1 MLVYDGIAFS
11 IQQSGGISVL
21 FTELFSRLPVGSFEV
36 AGFRESPTAG
46 IGGPFYR
53 YEPPRFLERYRGA
66 RVKKPCELF
75 HSTYYRVP
83 ARRGP
88 KVVTTVYDYVYERLA
103 HDSVFRRTVHST
115 QKRRA
120 ITGSDRV
127 ICISESTRRDLLEFM
142 GPSMADRA
150 VVVPLAASP
159 EFAPIPGAT
168 ALPQVLFVGR
178 RTQSKNY
185 TAVVGALSSVR
196 DVQLVIV
203 GGGPLTK
210 AETESLDR
218 LMPGRYRATGHVTNA
233 ALNVEY
239 NRSLCLAYP
248 SSYEGFGIPIVE
260 AMQAGCPVIA
270 VNRSSVPEVAGS
282 AAILLD
288 RGEPDEIRH
297 AVESLKVTATRD
309 DLISKG
315 RVQARKFSWDAT
327 YAQTIAVYEQLTGKL
342 FGR

>member
-1 MLVYDGIAFS
+1 
-11 IQQSGGISVL
+11 L
-21 FTELFSRLPVGSFEV
+21 FTELFSRLPGGSFEV
-36 AGFRESPTAG
+36 VGFRESPTPG
-46 IGGPFYR
+46 IAGPFYR
-53 YEPPRFLERYRGA
+53 FEPPRFLERYRGA
-66 RVKKPCELF
+66 RVRQPCELF
-75 HSTYYRVP
+75 HSTYYRLP

-88 KVVTTVYDYVYERLA
+88 KVVTTVYDFIYERIGRLPA
-103 HDSVFRRTVHST
+103 RLIHST

-120 ITGSDRV
+120 IAGSDRL
-127 ICISESTRRDLLEFM
+127 ICISESTRRDLIEFM

-150 VVVPLAASP
+150 VVVPLAASR
-159 EFAPIPGAT
+159 EFTPIPGT
-168 ALPQVLFVGR
+168 ASLPQVLFIGR
-178 RTQSKNY
+178 RVASKNY
-185 TAVVGALSSVR
+185 TAVVAALSGMP
-196 DVQLVIV
+196 DLQLLLV

-218 LMPGRYRATGHVTNA
+218 QIPGRYRKTGHITNA

-248 SSYEGFGIPIVE
+248 STQEGFGIPIVE

-282 AAILLD
+282 AAFLLD

-297 AVESLKVTATRD
+297 AIESLKVSATRD
-309 DLISKG
+309 ALVSKG
-315 RVQARKFSWDAT
+315 RVQAQKFSWDAT
-327 YAQTIAVYEQLTGKL
+327 YAKTIAVYEQMTGKP